1 MTASENR
8 FTPPIKSRA
17 GFFRIMLQLTRR
29 RVVRARTGNPVDVAV
44 GARIRNLRLRNKL
57 SQEEVGRRLKISFQQ
72 VQKYEKGT
80 NRVGAS
86 RLSELAKIFGVS
98 VDAFFSEVGG
108 FGGKEAAR
116 RPIDRLT
123 DRHTI
128 RLVEAYEALSD
139 PKLKVAIV
147 ELAEQ
152 MARCQS

>member
-1 MTASENR
+1 M
-8 FTPPIKSRA
+8 
-17 GFFRIMLQLTRR
+17 
-29 RVVRARTGNPVDVAV
+29 RARTGNPVDVAV

-98 VDAFFSEVGG
+98 VDAFFSEVGS
-108 FGGKEAAR
+108 GGGAREAAR

-128 RLVEAYEALSD
+128 RLVEAYEALTD

>member
-1 MTASENR
+1 M
-8 FTPPIKSRA
+8 
-17 GFFRIMLQLTRR
+17 
-29 RVVRARTGNPVDVAV
+29 RARTGNPVDVAV

-98 VDAFFSEVGG
+98 VDAFFSEVGSSG
-108 FGGKEAAR
+108 SAKEAAR

-128 RLVEAYEALSD
+128 RLVEAYESLND

-152 MARCQS
+152 MARCQA

>member
-1 MTASENR
+1 M
-8 FTPPIKSRA
+8 
-17 GFFRIMLQLTRR
+17 
-29 RVVRARTGNPVDVAV
+29 RARTGNPVDVAV

-98 VDAFFSEVGG
+98 VDAFFSEVASSGSKG
-108 FGGKEAAR
+108 DASR

-128 RLVEAYEALSD
+128 RLVEAYEALTD

>member
-1 MTASENR
+1 
-8 FTPPIKSRA
+8 
-17 GFFRIMLQLTRR
+17 
-29 RVVRARTGNPVDVAV
+29 VRARTGNPVDVAV

-108 FGGKEAAR
+108 SGATKEAQR

-128 RLVEAYEALSD
+128 RLVEAYEALTD

-152 MARCQS
+152 MARCQG